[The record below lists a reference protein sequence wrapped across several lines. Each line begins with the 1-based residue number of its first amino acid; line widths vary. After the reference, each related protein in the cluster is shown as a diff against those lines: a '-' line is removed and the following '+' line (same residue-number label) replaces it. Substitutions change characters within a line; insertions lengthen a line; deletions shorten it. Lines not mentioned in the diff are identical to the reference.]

1 MLRVGLTGGIGSGK
15 STVARRLAE
24 HGAVVIDADRLAR
37 EVVEPG
43 TDGLREVVA
52 AFGAGVLDA
61 DGALNRPALAERVFG
76 DDTARAT
83 LNAIVHPRIGA
94 RRAALTKQASADA
107 ILVDDVPLLVETGM
121 AAAFHLVIVVD
132 APVETRVQRLVH
144 ARGLPEADARARI
157 ATQATD
163 EARRAVADVWL
174 NNAGPVDQVLAA
186 VDLLWADRLVPYEA
200 NVRLRR
206 YAPRGG
212 PVVVDYDS
220 TWPAQAARLAARL
233 RFGAGARA
241 LRVDHV
247 GSTSVPGLA
256 AKNVL
261 DFQVTVASPAD
272 AEALAEPL
280 ADAGFPYAPGFDVD
294 TPHWPKR
301 THVSAD
307 PARWAN
313 VHLRVAGAPNWR
325 FALLFAAWLRAD
337 EPARREYADT
347 KRKLAAE
354 YADRTIPEYGRAK
367 DSWLAEAGQRAE
379 EWAQRTG
386 WQPPRT

>member
-1 MLRVGLTGGIGSGK
+1 
-15 STVARRLAE
+15 
-24 HGAVVIDADRLAR
+24 
-37 EVVEPG
+37 
-43 TDGLREVVA
+43 
-52 AFGAGVLDA
+52 
-61 DGALNRPALAERVFG
+61 
-76 DDTARAT
+76 
-83 LNAIVHPRIGA
+83 
-94 RRAALTKQASADA
+94 
-107 ILVDDVPLLVETGM
+107 VETGL
-121 AAAFHLVIVVD
+121 ASAFHLVIVVD
-132 APVETRVQRLVH
+132 APVETRVERLVH

-163 EARRAVADVWL
+163 EQRRAVADVWL
-174 NNAGPVDQVLAA
+174 DNAGPVDQVLAA

-212 PVVVDYDS
+212 PAIVDYDS

-233 RFGAGARA
+233 RLGAGARA
-241 LRVDHV
+241 LRVDHI

-261 DFQVTVASPAD
+261 DFQVTVASLDDAD
-272 AEALAEPL
+272 ALAEPL

-294 TPHWPKR
+294 TAHGRKR

-325 FALLFAAWLRAD
+325 FALLFADWLRAD
-337 EPARREYADT
+337 DPARREYADV

-379 EWAQRTG
+379 EWAHRTG
-386 WQPPRT
+386 WQPPQT